1 MVARTHRG
9 HLALLLL
16 FALLISGCSERRQA
30 SLLEEADEK
39 IGRSAYGEASM
50 VLKKAIALNP
60 ESRTAVKALYK
71 LGFVLETYLRDFEGA
86 LFNYNEF
93 IRLGTDPVAIY
104 EVQKRVANLYFEQT
118 NDPEKAAEAYR
129 KLLTISP
136 QTLEGDLFEF
146 RIGEAYFRSN
156 DFDKARVQFQT
167 LVDKFPK
174 SHLVPKARYEIGNTY
189 YMEGKYEVAIEAL
202 RQVLRHHPQNEFA
215 LEAQF
220 LTGQCFEHL
229 DKFPAA
235 LQAYESLLDKYSP
248 REVIQMRITEVT
260 KRAKKMKTAP

>member
-1 MVARTHRG
+1 M
-9 HLALLLL
+9 
-16 FALLISGCSERRQA
+16 
-30 SLLEEADEK
+30 EEADEK